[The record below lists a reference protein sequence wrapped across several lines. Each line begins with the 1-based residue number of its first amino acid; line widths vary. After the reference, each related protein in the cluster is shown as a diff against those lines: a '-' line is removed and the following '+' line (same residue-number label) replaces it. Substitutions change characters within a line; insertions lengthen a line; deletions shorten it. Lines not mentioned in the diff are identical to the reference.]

1 MTGRASSDRQAPSA
15 DPPTSGFVAPELRA
29 EFPGLRLLW
38 VSVPTAGGP
47 SSPGLRRRLRSLSD
61 RYRGASVVSMRVQPV
76 PHAFRAFF
84 RQIGLDPD
92 IQRIPS
98 ERAAV
103 SRLLHGQFR
112 SIDLIRDARLVALVE
127 TGVPVWAL
135 DAEAV
140 AAGGLGIRTAT
151 PHDAASESAP
161 APPAGSLVVA
171 DAGRTHAVL
180 FQDPPPARAPGPRT
194 SRVVLFALG
203 VDGVPDIHVEE
214 ALWIAADL
222 LRNPG

>member
-1 MTGRASSDRQAPSA
+1 MTGPAGSDRHAPSA
-15 DPPTSGFVAPELRA
+15 GIVAGFVAPEVRT
-29 EFPGLRLLW
+29 EFPGLRLRW
-38 VSVPTAGGP
+38 VSAPASNG
-47 SSPGLRRRLRSLSD
+47 SSPPGLRRRLRSLSD

-98 ERAAV
+98 EQAAV

-112 SIDLIRDARLVALVE
+112 SVDLISDARLVALVE

-135 DAEAV
+135 DAGAV
-140 AAGGLGIRTAT
+140 DAAGLGIRTAT
-151 PHDAASESAP
+151 PGDAGSVSGP
-161 APPAGSLVVA
+161 SPPPGSLVVA
-171 DAGRTHAVL
+171 DGSRTHAVL
-180 FQDPPPARAPGPRT
+180 FEDPPPACVPGPRT

-214 ALWIAADL
+214 ALWIAADP
-222 LRNPG
+222 LRDPR